1 VKLSQEMETLIMVS
15 NVAGKYGE
23 GCQKPTST
31 SSIEAADMPSSS
43 LKGYHAVLHVIG
55 APRTEVYLEKKR
67 RREGS
72 IFSFFFS
79 FLFFLLIP
87 LFILFK
93 KRKIKIKINLSFY
106 FSLSVPHFFYIYNPV
121 FLTNELLKNKYIL
134 R

>member
-1 VKLSQEMETLIMVS
+1 VKLSPEMETLIMVS

-55 APRTEVYLEKKR
+55 APRTEVYMEKKKKKR
-67 RREGS
+67 RKHFL
-72 IFSFFFS
+72 IFLFFS

-87 LFILFK
+87 LFILF
-93 KRKIKIKINLSFY
+93 
-106 FSLSVPHFFYIYNPV
+106 
-121 FLTNELLKNKYIL
+121 
-134 R
+134 